1 MHPEDLYS
9 YFYYYYYIIIPII
22 LITITLISIIIITII
37 VIILL
42 SLLLLLL
49 LLEKWFPLQG
59 KRAQS
64 LKLFNVRMLGF
75 KNKIEMRKRR
85 QNNNRPIS
93 IYHKVITF
101 STYYMYTTSPKTL
114 YQKGIYNFQ

>member
-85 QNNNRPIS
+85 QNKNRPI
-93 IYHKVITF
+93 
-101 STYYMYTTSPKTL
+101 
-114 YQKGIYNFQ
+114 NFPQ